1 MSFKKIP
8 PKIQERRK
16 RKEDGWQMGNLNVV
30 RLKEYN
36 SLHDPNMR
44 HFFENKKVQSHLYR
58 TGQIDRN
65 GRVIDLD
72 HNKSKL
78 RILEKE
84 FDRAEKIEE
93 MRQKDELEM
102 RYRVQKKRFAE
113 LERVRKEEVMEKL
126 KHDRLLSKEIIE
138 TMKGSTSGGGS
149 MVSKGPSITR
159 NNDSL
164 LDFHGSIEE
173 APITPYGQQDFYEGS
188 VEGL

>member
-8 PKIQERRK
+8 PKIQEYRR
-16 RKEDGWQMGNLNVV
+16 RKEDGWQMGNLNTV

-44 HFFENKKVQSHLYR
+44 HFFENRKVQAHLYR

-72 HNKSKL
+72 RNKNKL

-84 FDRAEKIEE
+84 FDRAERIEE

-149 MVSKGPSITR
+149 LVSKGPSITR

-164 LDFHGSIEE
+164 LDFHGSVEE
-173 APITPYGQQDFYEGS
+173 ANTPYGQQDFYEGS